1 MLGMHFITRLLVSAF
16 VVFAASP
23 AFAQSAANQAQLRLV
38 VVDQTGAGIP
48 AATVTIKPA
57 TGEPIVFAADDHG
70 VASSPALVPGAV
82 TIQVEFPGFM
92 PFEAPLTLKRGATN
106 QTVTLEI
113 EGFKAEVEVSQASA
127 PEASKS
133 TSTTAL
139 TQEEI
144 DALPDD
150 PEELAEA
157 LAAMAGPGGATFF
170 MNGFQGGRLPNR
182 DQIRSIRFRQN
193 NYAADNHD
201 AGRAQID
208 IITRPNTNWGGNLN
222 AKIGRASCREKGET

>member
-1 MLGMHFITRLLVSAF
+1 MLGMHFTKRLLVSAF

-70 VASSPALVPGAV
+70 VASSPALVPGVV
-82 TIQVEFPGFM
+82 TIQVDFPGFM

-113 EGFKAEVEVSQASA
+113 EGFKAEVEVNQASA

-133 TSTTAL
+133 ASTTAL
-139 TQEEI
+139 TQEEL

-150 PEELAEA
+150 PEELADA
-157 LAAMAGPGGATFF
+157 LSALAGPGGATFF
-170 MNGFQGGRLPNR
+170 MNGFSGGRLPNR
-182 DQIRSIRFRQN
+182 DQIRSIRIRQN

-201 AGRAQID
+201 AGRSQIE
-208 IITRPNTNWGGNLN
+208 IVTRPNTNWGGNE
-222 AKIGRASCREKGET
+222 IGRAHV